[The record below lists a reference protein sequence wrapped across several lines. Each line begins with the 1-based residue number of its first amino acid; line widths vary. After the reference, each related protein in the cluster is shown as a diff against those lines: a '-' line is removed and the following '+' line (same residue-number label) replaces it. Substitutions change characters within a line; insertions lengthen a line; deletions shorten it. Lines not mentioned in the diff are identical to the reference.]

1 MKLIGASLLSVAI
14 LLGTM
19 AGESAQAR
27 SSRDGHDGKS
37 AQSGK
42 SDDGG
47 KKGHRGRSH
56 RHARPGVFVLTP
68 VWPLFPPWW
77 GYPRYTPEWSEPV
90 VYIERDS
97 VPARPPE
104 YWYYCPD
111 AQEFHPEVKDCPG
124 GWQELVSQPPPA
136 P

>member
-19 AGESAQAR
+19 PGESAQAH
-27 SSRDGHDGKS
+27 SSRGDHDGKS
-37 AQSGK
+37 VQSRK

-56 RHARPGVFVLTP
+56 RNARPGVVVLTP
-68 VWPLFPPWW
+68 AWALFPPW
-77 GYPRYTPEWSEPV
+77 GYSRYTPEWSEPV

-97 VPARPPE
+97 GPAQPPQ

-111 AQEFHPEVKDCPG
+111 AQEFHPEVEDCPG